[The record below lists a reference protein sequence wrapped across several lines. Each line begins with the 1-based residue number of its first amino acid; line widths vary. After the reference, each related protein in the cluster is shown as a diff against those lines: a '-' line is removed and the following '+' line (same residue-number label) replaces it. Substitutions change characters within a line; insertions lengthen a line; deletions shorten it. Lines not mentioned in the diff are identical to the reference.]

1 MKKTLTSFISGNDNT
16 TVTEKLKHTDSNNN
30 NNNTDQYVQLQTIK
44 LPKNQRLLKYNES
57 MILSKDGELK
67 EKDNFQINISNFITE
82 KCSHPR
88 TCPLTIQ
95 NTERECIS
103 TRNDYITQI
112 TDSESIVYLNNTGP
126 PSMVCS
132 LEMNPSDITDP
143 DLILG
148 MYFHISG
155 MLCFNMDNLRSFYE
169 SLFKIS
175 FHGVGMFLVCVFDVF
190 HSVDLRIQFYDDEEY
205 NISLFGNNNNN
216 SNNNSDNNNNNTNNN
231 NSNNSN
237 NNNSNNINKSALD
250 LKEEDVWEGAFVSE
264 FIRLMALHTS
274 GEKWSL
280 PMQVI
285 AKDLVDLESEVKIKY
300 ELIQT
305 LIKYL
310 PKCLMTGFDTT
321 SGFYEVDYLNNNMI
335 KAMTTFFT
343 LESDNN
349 DHNNNNSNSS
359 NNSNNN
365 NIFLSYFLNEISL
378 LLDDHEVYLI
388 TYLNFIVKFEIHDTY
403 FMKLIN
409 QVFNLCHESFLIKQY
424 LQIQL
429 NFFERDLS
437 NNLNICY
444 KISEKI
450 FQIDPIQPSIYLN
463 FIKYNHRIG
472 NKKIL
477 FNLINE
483 NKQNSFKVDL
493 FDSYYFFYRNFWY
506 ENFVQKNLNNM
517 KYTLKHYELEFLRR
531 KYGKVI
537 KNIENIKKLS
547 KGKSFLAF
555 PCREHDGYLETIW
568 NNDKIFQEMQNNY
581 YFNLDNGVIPLEQI
595 EEEEEVNSLIKK
607 IYRKQ
612 LVLMENVTVRKIRKT
627 MLEDE
632 SFATLLILNQKN
644 FPIPIITQFL
654 NCFKQTLQIIS
665 KTDNIIDIDP
675 IQLSML
681 AFFYYFTG
689 FHQKSFDILNF
700 LLEKNFNINNYKL
713 LQKVLIED
721 MFKKIKLGK
730 KEIQQ
735 LIKLN
740 ILAISYESR
749 CFNELQYSNV
759 IFIKK
764 ILLKVVVDASYKV
777 NESSLK
783 SVQFEPIDKTEM
795 LIKKT
800 LEVMTPFINKSLM
813 NKVISFIKQVR

>member
-1 MKKTLTSFISGNDNT
+1 MKKKLTSFISGNDST
-16 TVTEKLKHTDSNNN
+16 TVTEKLKHINSN

-57 MILSKDGELK
+57 IILSKDGELK
-67 EKDNFQINISNFITE
+67 EKANFQINISNFITE
-82 KCSHPR
+82 KCSHPK
-88 TCPLTIQ
+88 TYPLTIQ
-95 NTERECIS
+95 NTERECIT

-112 TDSESIVYLNNTGP
+112 TDPESIIYLNNTGP

-175 FHGVGMFLVCVFDVF
+175 FHGVGMFLVCVFDIF
-190 HSVDLRIQFYDDEEY
+190 HSVDLRIQFHGDEDY
-205 NISLFGNNNNN
+205 NICLYGNNNKNSNNNNNNNNN
-216 SNNNSDNNNNNTNNN
+216 SD
-231 NSNNSN
+231 
-237 NNNSNNINKSALD
+237 LD
-250 LKEEDVWEGAFVSE
+250 FKEEDVWEGAFVSE
-264 FIRLMALHTS
+264 FIRLMTLHTS

-280 PMQVI
+280 PLQVI
-285 AKDLVDLESEVKIKY
+285 TKDLVDLESELKIKY

-310 PKCLMTGFDTT
+310 PKCMMTGFDTT

-343 LESDNN
+343 LESDY
-349 DHNNNNSNSS
+349 NNNNNDS
-359 NNSNNN
+359 
-365 NIFLSYFLNEISL
+365 NIFLTYFLDEISL

-409 QVFNLCHESFLIKQY
+409 QVFNICHESFLIKQY

-429 NFFERDLS
+429 KFFERDLP
-437 NNLNICY
+437 NNLSICY

-450 FQIDPIQPSIYLN
+450 FQIDPIQPTIYLN
-463 FIKYNHRIG
+463 FIKYNHKLG
-472 NKKIL
+472 NKKNL
-477 FNLINE
+477 FNLINK
-483 NKQNSFKVDL
+483 NKQHSFKVDL
-493 FDSYYFFYRNFWY
+493 FDSYYSFYRNFWY
-506 ENFVQKNLNNM
+506 KNFVQKILNNM

-537 KNIENIKKLS
+537 RNIENIKKLS

-555 PCREHDGYLETIW
+555 PCKEHDGYLETIW
-568 NNDKIFQEMQNNY
+568 NNDEIFQEMQSNY
-581 YFNLDNGVIPLEQI
+581 YFNSDNGVIPLEQEQMEEV
-595 EEEEEVNSLIKK
+595 EEEANSLIK
-607 IYRKQ
+607 ILYRKQ
-612 LVLMENVTVRKIRKT
+612 LVLMENVIVRKIRKT

-644 FPIPIITQFL
+644 FPIPIIIEFL

-665 KTDNIIDIDP
+665 KTENIIDIDP

-689 FHQKSFDILNF
+689 FHQKSFDILIF

-721 MFKKIKLGK
+721 MFKRIKLGK

-764 ILLKVVVDASYKV
+764 ILLTVVVDDSYKV
-777 NESSLK
+777 NESNLK
-783 SVQFEPIDKTEM
+783 STQFEPIDKKEL

-813 NKVISFIKQVR
+813 NKIVSFIKQVR

>member
-1 MKKTLTSFISGNDNT
+1 MKKTLTSFISGNDTT
-16 TVTEKLKHTDSNNN
+16 TVTEKLKQTNSNNNNN

-44 LPKNQRLLKYNES
+44 LPKNQRLLKYKES
-57 MILSKDGELK
+57 IILSKDGELK
-67 EKDNFQINISNFITE
+67 EKDNFQINISNCITE
-82 KCSHPR
+82 KCFHPK
-88 TCPLTIQ
+88 TYPLTIQ
-95 NTERECIS
+95 NTERECIT

-112 TDSESIVYLNNTGP
+112 TDPESIIYLNNTGL

-175 FHGVGMFLVCVFDVF
+175 FHGVGMFLVCVFDIF
-190 HSVDLRIQFYDDEEY
+190 HSVDLRIQFHDDEEY

-216 SNNNSDNNNNNTNNN
+216 
-231 NSNNSN
+231 NSN
-237 NNNSNNINKSALD
+237 NNKSDLD

-310 PKCLMTGFDTT
+310 PKCLMTGFDST

-335 KAMTTFFT
+335 KAMTAFFT
-343 LESDNN
+343 LESDY
-349 DHNNNNSNSS
+349 
-359 NNSNNN
+359 NNSNNDNKGN
-365 NIFLSYFLNEISL
+365 NMFLTYFLNEISL

-409 QVFNLCHESFLIKQY
+409 QVFNICHESFLIKQY

-472 NKKIL
+472 NKKNL
-477 FNLINE
+477 FNLINK
-483 NKQNSFKVDL
+483 NKQHSFKVDL
-493 FDSYYFFYRNFWY
+493 FDSYYSFYRNFWY
-506 ENFVQKNLNNM
+506 ENFVEKNLNNM
-517 KYTLKHYELEFLRR
+517 KYALKHYELEFLRR

-537 KNIENIKKLS
+537 RNIENIKKLS

-555 PCREHDGYLETIW
+555 PCKEHDGYLETIW

-581 YFNLDNGVIPLEQI
+581 YFNLDNGVIPLEQEQLEK
-595 EEEEEVNSLIKK
+595 EEEEEEINSLIKNL
-607 IYRKQ
+607 YRKQ
-612 LVLMENVTVRKIRKT
+612 LVLMENVTVNKIRKT

-644 FPIPIITQFL
+644 FPIPIITEFL

-689 FHQKSFDILNF
+689 FHQKSFDILIF

-721 MFKKIKLGK
+721 MFKRIKLGK

-764 ILLKVVVDASYKV
+764 ILLKVVVDDSYKV
-777 NESSLK
+777 NESNLK
-783 SVQFEPIDKTEM
+783 SAQFEPIDKTEM